1 MREPSGCK
9 GCRSSTAQFDLVM
22 AFQPIVDTETGEV
35 HAYEALVRGADGR
48 GAGDL
53 LATLNDDNR
62 YAFDQQCRVAAI
74 EQAVRAGILGGDA
87 RLSINFMPNAVYSP
101 VACIQLTLQTAA
113 ACNFPTHRLNFEF
126 TEDERM
132 DVEHTTNIINTYRRM
147 GFTTALDDF
156 GAGHAGLGLLARF
169 TPDFLKLD
177 RELVREIDTSLSRR
191 MIVESVLR
199 LAQGLGIGVVAEGV
213 ETRSEY
219 DVLRGLGVRYMQG
232 YWLARPALAAL
243 PPIRDLSEM
252 IAAAA

>member
-1 MREPSGCK
+1 MREPTGCQ
-9 GCRSSTAQFDLVM
+9 GCRSSTAQFDLRM
-22 AFQPIVDTETGEV
+22 AFQPIVDVENAQV

-48 GAGDL
+48 GAGEL

-74 EQAVRAGILGGDA
+74 EQAVEAGILDTDA

-101 VACIQLTLQTAA
+101 VACIQLTLQTSA

-132 DVEHTTNIINTYRRM
+132 DVDHTTNIIHTYRRM

-177 RELVREIDTSLSRR
+177 RALVSDIDTSLSRR

-199 LAQGLGIGVVAEGV
+199 LAQGMGIGVVAEGV
-213 ETRSEY
+213 ETRGEF
-219 DVLRGLGVRYMQG
+219 DTLRALGVRYMQG
-232 YWLARPALAAL
+232 YWLARPALGAL
-243 PPIRDLSEM
+243 PPIRDLRD
-252 IAAAA
+252 IVAAAA